1 MNNKLKINW
10 VRDMIVVGILSVLI
24 HYVVFRKWDK
34 MYFIYGAITITIVD
48 FILKKIYEK
57 FTHPLDENNQ
67 EEDDQD
73 GL

>member
-34 MYFIYGAITITIVD
+34 MYFIYGAIAITIVN

-57 FTHPLDENNQ
+57 FTHPLDENKQ